1 MNFLESKLTTQKI
14 ITVMLNTIQEKQKIE
29 YFNEFNQTGKTEYTI
44 SHDTNFCSRP
54 EIKKNVI
61 QLHCSDEKLVPH
73 FSSRFFIKNDWEDV
87 SHIIGDLNSTFE
99 SKDKDYAEDVTN
111 WQLFYKFPNSFDI
124 KNIYKP
130 NFIDELQSTFE
141 INDINWAK
149 TIYTNWLT
157 KEQFNRLQRPYSKKS
172 NCTTGISFL
181 VNTTID
187 YEQTEASS
195 NITKFQ

>member
-1 MNFLESKLTTQKI
+1 M
-14 ITVMLNTIQEKQKIE
+14 
-29 YFNEFNQTGKTEYTI
+29 
-44 SHDTNFCSRP
+44 
-54 EIKKNVI
+54 
-61 QLHCSDEKLVPH
+61 PH

-157 KEQFNRLQRPYSKKS
+157 KE
-172 NCTTGISFL
+172 
-181 VNTTID
+181 
-187 YEQTEASS
+187 
-195 NITKFQ
+195 

>member
-1 MNFLESKLTTQKI
+1 MHKVILFRGGYCGDVILSMINKEYVRSFYPLKNVRKRFLMKKFYNYTT
-14 ITVMLNTIQEKQKIE
+14 KQKIE

-124 KNIYKP
+124 KNIYKA
-130 NFIDELQSTFE
+130 NFLDELQSTFE

-157 KEQFNRLQRPYSKKS
+157 KE
-172 NCTTGISFL
+172 
-181 VNTTID
+181 
-187 YEQTEASS
+187 
-195 NITKFQ
+195 